1 MEQYGRLR
9 LCVVQFLTACR
20 RSYAPDDS
28 AAIKKAAACSGSVN
42 DQAGTFPAAAI
53 SKNSGLSFAFQT
65 LFVFLSNSPG
75 QTGRMMH
82 ALFVDDDKTTLHML
96 AEVASAEGF
105 TTAIATSVLQAQGSI
120 EEQRPDVVLLNVL
133 LPDGDG
139 MQLLRHVVSHVTSEV
154 IIMTSHSGG
163 ETTLQA
169 LRMGAADC
177 LIKPVNT
184 KHLRAILLRLLQP
197 SAARNEAG
205 EQLAQSGNWGYF
217 GRLLG
222 TSAVMQKVYLQ
233 VERVAPTSATVFITG
248 ESGTGKEL
256 VAQTLHDLSRRCAQ
270 PFVAVNCGAISPQ
283 LIESELFGHEKGS
296 FTGAL
301 REHKGYF
308 ERASGGT
315 LFLDEITEMPA
326 ELQVKLL
333 RVLEARTF
341 MRVGSGRE
349 LEMDVRVIAATNRIP
364 EEAVAE
370 GKLREDLLYRLQ
382 VFPLYLPPLRQ
393 RGKDVELLASEY
405 LDELNRAEHSSK
417 TFAPDALELL
427 NKYHWPGNVREL
439 KNAIQRA
446 YILADDVIDASS
458 FPLQSG
464 KPNDSGG
471 PFFQVRVGCTVAE
484 VERRLILATLDQC
497 QGTKEKAADILGIS
511 LKTLYNR
518 LREYDSQCELPPF
531 SAADGN
537 PEQRGRINPM

>member
-1 MEQYGRLR
+1 
-9 LCVVQFLTACR
+9 
-20 RSYAPDDS
+20 
-28 AAIKKAAACSGSVN
+28 
-42 DQAGTFPAAAI
+42 
-53 SKNSGLSFAFQT
+53 
-65 LFVFLSNSPG
+65 
-75 QTGRMMH
+75 MMH
-82 ALFVDDDKTTLHML
+82 ALFVDDDKTTLNML
-96 AEVASAEGF
+96 AEVAAGEGF
-105 TTAIATSVLQAQGSI
+105 TTAIATSLLLAR
-120 EEQRPDVVLLNVL
+120 ERMAEQRPDVVLLNVL

-139 MQLLRHVVSHVTSEV
+139 MQLLRHIVSEVTSAV
-154 IIMTSHSGG
+154 IIMTGHSGG
-163 ETTLQA
+163 ETSLQA

-177 LIKPVNT
+177 LIKPINV
-184 KHLRAILLRLLQP
+184 KHLKAVLSRVLQP
-197 SAARNEAG
+197 SAFKNELGAPPP
-205 EQLAQSGNWGYF
+205 LSPNWGYF

-222 TSAVMQKVYLQ
+222 TSAAMQKVYLQ
-233 VERVAPTSATVFITG
+233 IERVAPTSATVFITG

-256 VAQTLHDLSRRCAQ
+256 VAQTLHDLSRRRAQ

-315 LFLDEITEMPA
+315 LFLDEITEMPP

-364 EEAVAE
+364 EEAVAD

-393 RGKDVELLASEY
+393 RGKDVELLANEY
-405 LDELNRAEHSSK
+405 LDEINRAEHSAK
-417 TFAPDALELL
+417 AFAPDALELL
-427 NKYHWPGNVREL
+427 NQYHWPGNVREL

-446 YILADDVIDASS
+446 YILADDVVDASS
-458 FPLQSG
+458 FPLQSN
-464 KPNDSGG
+464 KPNDSTG
-471 PFFQVRVGCTVAE
+471 PFLQVRVGSTVAE

-518 LREYDSQCELPPF
+518 LREYDSQCGQPPF
-531 SAADGN
+531 NAADGSL
-537 PEQRGRINPM
+537 EQRGRINPM